1 MQALARILTTIGWML
16 IVLLAIIFQAGLL
29 IILAVFMSKWFNL
42 FLITFQ
48 IIVVRADFGIASGAV
63 ISVWG
68 RHIGAWLSLDSPMPA
83 WRISV
88 TNCGGHFLNN

>member
-1 MQALARILTTIGWML
+1 MIFENTLT
-16 IVLLAIIFQAGLL
+16 VLREEFLPQK
-29 IILAVFMSKWFNL
+29 VFSKFVKVVQ
-42 FLITFQ
+42 FVLITFQ
-48 IIVVRADFGIASGAV
+48 IIVARADEIFGIASGAV

>member
-1 MQALARILTTIGWML
+1 MIFENMLT
-16 IVLLAIIFQAGLL
+16 VLRERCLPQKGFFKICQSGPI
-29 IILAVFMSKWFNL
+29 

-48 IIVVRADFGIASGAV
+48 IIVARADEIFGIASGAV

>member
-1 MQALARILTTIGWML
+1 MIFENMLTVPREGS
-16 IVLLAIIFQAGLL
+16 ASKGFFQNL
-29 IILAVFMSKWFNL
+29 SKWSNF

-48 IIVVRADFGIASGAV
+48 IIVASADEIFGIASGAV